1 MAGTAERMS
10 ERAPNLVRYALVAL
24 VASAS
29 AFASAGAVVAFAPK
43 PPALRAA
50 RAEAPVVIAAAPE
63 GAAGERAEILKAAD
77 GHYWADAEVNGAP
90 VRFLV
95 DTGATAVALT
105 PTDAQRL
112 GIRLD
117 QLKFDY
123 TVGTAA
129 GQTRA
134 ASVKLASVSVDGAR
148 IENVEALVMEKGLDA
163 SLLGMTYLGRLSSF
177 EATRQALFLQP

>member
-1 MAGTAERMS
+1 MNERVS
-10 ERAPNLVRYALVAL
+10 NLVRYALVAF

-50 RAEAPVVIAAAPE
+50 RAEAPVVIAAQPE
-63 GAAGERAEILKAAD
+63 AGAGPRAEIPKAAD
-77 GHYWADAEVNGAP
+77 GHYWADAEVNGAR

-105 PTDAQRL
+105 PADAQRL
-112 GIRLD
+112 GVKLD

-134 ASVKLASVSVDGAR
+134 ASIKLAAVSVDGAR
-148 IENVEALVMEKGLDA
+148 VENVDALVMEKGLDS

-177 EATRQALFLQP
+177 QATRQALFLQP

>member
-1 MAGTAERMS
+1 MS
-10 ERAPNLVRYALVAL
+10 ERVTNLVRYTLVAL
-24 VASAS
+24 VASVS
-29 AFASAGAVVAFAPK
+29 AFATAGAVVTFAPK

-50 RAEAPVVIAAAPE
+50 RAEAPVVIAASPE
-63 GAAGERAEILKAAD
+63 SGAGERAEILKSPD
-77 GHYWADAEVNGAP
+77 GHYWADAEVNGEA

-105 PTDAQRL
+105 PADAQRL

-117 QLKFDY
+117 QLKYDY

-148 IENVEALVMEKGLDA
+148 IDNVAALVIEKGLDS

-177 EATRQALFLQP
+177 QATRQSLFLQP